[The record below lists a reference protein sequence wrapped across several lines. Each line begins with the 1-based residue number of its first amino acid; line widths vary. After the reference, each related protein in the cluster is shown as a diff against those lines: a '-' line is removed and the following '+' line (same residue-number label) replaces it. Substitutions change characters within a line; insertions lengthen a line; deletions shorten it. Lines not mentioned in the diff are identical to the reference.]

1 MEKIR
6 LGIIG
11 IGNMGSEHCRLI
23 LSGQTPEIALTCVAD
38 PRQDRR
44 DWAQQTLPAGTGIYA
59 DGMSLIRAH
68 ACDAVLIATPHELH
82 PPLAEAALRA
92 GLHVLSEKPAGVY
105 TAQLHSV
112 IAAAQETGRTYA
124 LMFNQ
129 RHLNVHEHHVVISVG
144 AVSQTI
150 HRLNAVP
157 SAIDRQPAH
166 SQQLRGN
173 FGIELIVLYQQ
184 HAPPG
189 PPATRFPVARTDI
202 APRKKSKTCPTP
214 LDSGAKVWYT
224 IFCRRMNRLVHVV
237 CWLSW

>member
-1 MEKIR
+1 
-6 LGIIG
+6 
-11 IGNMGSEHCRLI
+11 MGLQA
-23 LSGQTPEIALTCVAD
+23 LSYTPALLTPPSAPTGQWRAS
-38 PRQDRR
+38 
-44 DWAQQTLPAGTGIYA
+44 AGKASG
-59 DGMSLIRAH
+59 
-68 ACDAVLIATPHELH
+68 
-82 PPLAEAALRA
+82 
-92 GLHVLSEKPAGVY
+92 
-105 TAQLHSV
+105 
-112 IAAAQETGRTYA
+112 IAAAQIPPEDSSQRRQLQRLGDVLIHADRLGGLYILGKGVGGHGDNRHTLAVIARAAADGAGRVVA
-124 LMFNQ
+124 IHP
-129 RHLNVHEHHVVISVG
+129 RHLNVHERHVVISVG

-166 SQQLRGN
+166 FQQFCGN
-173 FGIELIVLYQQ
+173 LGIELIVLYQQ

-189 PPATRFPVARTDI
+189 LPVARFPVARTDI